1 MYTSASSAHGRSW
14 GKRRVRRGIR
24 DWSAGAAGRRSAN
37 LACESWR
44 GSLERRDAARLRPVQ
59 GRTTERLHSAELAII
74 LLFFFSRSATKLK
87 STRSCR
93 ALDEWSRSFY
103 ALERAAFTYG
113 KWVLFRGKELHECNC
128 SRQTAACVWER
139 AR

>member
-1 MYTSASSAHGRSW
+1 MYTSASSAHSRSW

-74 LLFFFSRSATKLK
+74 LLFFFSRS
-87 STRSCR
+87 RS
-93 ALDEWSRSFY
+93 SI
-103 ALERAAFTYG
+103 
-113 KWVLFRGKELHECNC
+113 
-128 SRQTAACVWER
+128 SRQTYILPYSEMVGFPLYAASER
-139 AR
+139 A

>member
-59 GRTTERLHSAELAII
+59 GRTTERVHSPELAII

-103 ALERAAFTYG
+103 ALERAALHRENGY
-113 KWVLFRGKELHECNC
+113 FRGKELHECNC